1 MTEAKLGINPTFPA
15 LSDCTAAPLF
25 PPFGRS
31 NRLSTLFKLAVM
43 QLTQS
48 ATHNAADT
56 AKVDFPDV
64 AELSAQ
70 LLIMFVLVF

>member
-1 MTEAKLGINPTFPA
+1 
-15 LSDCTAAPLF
+15 
-25 PPFGRS
+25 
-31 NRLSTLFKLAVM
+31 M

-70 LLIMFVLVF
+70 LLIMFMLFFVLSKFHMSCPLILYIL